1 MDDGYMITTVPG
13 VENVDD
19 QGTIHVDLEEGS
31 TMVRLQVASVTN
43 GIDETAVVYLCSDMV
58 ARLMMALGTCAID
71 L

>member
-1 MDDGYMITTVPG
+1 MDGYMITTVPG

-19 QGTIHVDLEEGS
+19 RGTIHVDLEEGS
-31 TMVRLQVASVTN
+31 TMVSLQVVGITN
-43 GIDETAVVYLCSDMV
+43 GINESAMVYLDPDMV